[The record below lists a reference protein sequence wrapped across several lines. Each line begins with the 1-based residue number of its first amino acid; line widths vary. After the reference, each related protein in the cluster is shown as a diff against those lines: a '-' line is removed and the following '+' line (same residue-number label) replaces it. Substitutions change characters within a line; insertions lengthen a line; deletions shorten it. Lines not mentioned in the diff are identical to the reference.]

1 MIVLFVFWLVFL
13 INIALITVAGL
24 SATEEVK
31 MTSMVDD
38 INACSYLDPAEL
50 PSRKFVFKWL
60 LEILVNA
67 LPLLIGNEDK
77 LIWEADPSWMNQI
90 C

>member
-1 MIVLFVFWLVFL
+1 MTDDT
-13 INIALITVAGL
+13 NNNRGL
-24 SATEEVK
+24 SATKEVK

-38 INACSYLDPAEL
+38 INAYSYLYPAEL

-60 LEILVNA
+60 LELLVNA

-77 LIWEADPSWMNQI
+77 LIWEADPSDDELDYGKHKLDHAKD
-90 C
+90 